1 MGYLSPVK
9 QLCAMAQIPG
19 IPEKQ
24 AATIT
29 GVERALFVIE
39 QLADTPEG
47 LSFTE
52 ILNLLEVNKSI
63 AFKLLNT
70 LIATR
75 YVFKDEKTGNYC
87 LTYRISN
94 VGMKQLARS
103 GLLNQSQVILREL
116 ADRTGEFVRLAVV
129 EQDTITW
136 VMSILTKKRILQI
149 DPNYSTEIGLH
160 THAAGKAWL
169 ATIEP
174 DRARRLILARGIQ
187 RMTPHSLVDI
197 KKIMADLRA
206 TAERG
211 YAISYEEHGL
221 GVGAV
226 GAPIMVQQFGSS
238 AARCVGVVTLA
249 APVAHMDRAALEK
262 CAPEVIATAEK
273 LAFVWP
279 YSHAQVIHEAV

>member
-1 MGYLSPVK
+1 MGK
-9 QLCAMAQIPG
+9 IAEIHE
-19 IPEKQ
+19 EKQ
-24 AATIT
+24 AETIT
-29 GVERALFVIE
+29 GVERALFIIE
-39 QLADTPEG
+39 QLADAQEG

-75 YVFKDEKTGNYC
+75 YVFKDERTGNYC

-94 VGMKQLARS
+94 VGMKKLSRS
-103 GLLNQSQVILREL
+103 RLLNQSQVILREL

-129 EQDTITW
+129 EQDNITW
-136 VMSILTKKRILQI
+136 VMSMLTKKRILRI

-169 ATIEP
+169 ATLEP
-174 DRARRLILARGIQ
+174 AHARRLIVSRGLQ

-197 KKIMADLRA
+197 KKIMADLRL

-226 GAPIMVQQFGSS
+226 GAPIMIQPFDRE
-238 AARCVGVVTLA
+238 APPLCVGVVTLA
-249 APVAHMDRAALEK
+249 APVAHMDRAALEH
-262 CAPEVIATAEK
+262 CAPIVIASAEK
-273 LAFVWP
+273 LASVWP
-279 YSHAQVIHEAV
+279 LAHVGGLHETV

>member
-1 MGYLSPVK
+1 
-9 QLCAMAQIPG
+9 MATRIPG
-19 IPEKQ
+19 LPDKQ
-24 AATIT
+24 AETIT
-29 GVERALFVIE
+29 GVERALFIIE
-39 QLADTPEG
+39 QLAEAHDG

-52 ILNLLEVNKSI
+52 ILNLLAVNKSI

-75 YVFKDEKTGNYC
+75 YVFKDERTGNYC

-94 VGMKQLARS
+94 VGMKKMSGS

-116 ADRTGEFVRLAVV
+116 ADQTGEFVRLAVV

-169 ATIEP
+169 ATVDA
-174 DRARRLILARGIQ
+174 DRARRLIQKRGIQ

-197 KKIMADLRA
+197 KKIMADLRT

-211 YAISYEEHGL
+211 YAISFEEHGL
-221 GVGAV
+221 GVGAI
-226 GAPIMVQQFGSS
+226 GAPIMVRQFGSEGPQ
-238 AARCVGVVTLA
+238 CVGVVTLA
-249 APVAHMDRAALEK
+249 APVAHMDRAALEA
-262 CAPEVIATAEK
+262 CAPKVIATADK
-273 LAFVWP
+273 LASVWP
-279 YSHAQVIHEAV
+279 YARSGVIHEAV

>member
-1 MGYLSPVK
+1 MSK
-9 QLCAMAQIPG
+9 IPG
-19 IPEKQ
+19 IPDKQ
-24 AATIT
+24 TDTIT

-39 QLADTPEG
+39 QLAEAPDG

-52 ILNLLEVNKSI
+52 ILNILEVNKSI

-94 VGMKQLARS
+94 VGMKKMSRS
-103 GLLNQSQVILREL
+103 RLLNQSQVILREL
-116 ADRTGEFVRLAVV
+116 ADQTGEFIRLAVV

-136 VMSILTKKRILQI
+136 VMSILTKKRYLQI

-174 DRARRLILARGIQ
+174 DRARRLILERGIQ

-197 KKIMADLRA
+197 KKIMADLHV

-221 GVGAV
+221 GVGAI
-226 GAPIMVQQFGSS
+226 GAPIMVQQFGSEQP
-238 AARCVGVVTLA
+238 RCVGVVTLA
-249 APVAHMDRAALEK
+249 APVAHMDRAALET
-262 CAPEVIATAEK
+262 CAPQVVATAEK
-273 LAFVWP
+273 LASVWP
-279 YSHAQVIHEAV
+279 YAHTEVFHEAV